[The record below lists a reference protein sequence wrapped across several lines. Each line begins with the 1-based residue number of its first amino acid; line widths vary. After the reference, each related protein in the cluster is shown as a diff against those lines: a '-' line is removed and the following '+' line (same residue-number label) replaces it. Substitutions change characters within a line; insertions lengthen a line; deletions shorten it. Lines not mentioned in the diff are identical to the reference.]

1 MIKTINDSFSFDR
14 LSVAVLAAAE
24 DVEVLAS
31 IFSLWQLEGLIRE
44 GRGEFS
50 YIYKFCDVLFQVFC
64 LETQMSNSNKMYLNF
79 SWSCGALNLHV
90 RWFTCSEAGAKLCC
104 TRMFFY
110 FSLTSYFTEY

>member
-1 MIKTINDSFSFDR
+1 MNPPQTQPVFDISALKNDQNKNDSFSFDR

-50 YIYKFCDVLFQVFC
+50 YIYKFCDVLFQVFY

-79 SWSCGALNLHV
+79 LGHV
-90 RWFTCSEAGAKLCC
+90 EH
-104 TRMFFY
+104 
-110 FSLTSYFTEY
+110 

>member
-50 YIYKFCDVLFQVFC
+50 YIYIFCDGIISSIL
-64 LETQMSNSNKMYLNF
+64 S
-79 SWSCGALNLHV
+79 
-90 RWFTCSEAGAKLCC
+90 
-104 TRMFFY
+104 
-110 FSLTSYFTEY
+110 